1 MTKSTTP
8 KKKQS
13 TENLNSSRTAR
24 IFMALYIV
32 LLLLLQLFTFDKFPD
47 LLAKLGVSSGW
58 AVLLIVL
65 ELLSL
70 PFLLDMKL
78 PVVYRKISMWIGVA
92 TLVLLTALETMAY
105 ENNISVMFGATFDLP
120 GGSWSILLIVAMWIL
135 FAWGAW
141 NDISKIWTHLV
152 LPKTRAH
159 KKSKGK
165 K

>member
-1 MTKSTTP
+1 MTKSTTQ
-8 KKKQS
+8 KKKQP
-13 TENLNSSRTAR
+13 TENLDSSRTAR

-32 LLLLLQLFTFDKFPD
+32 LSLLLQLFTFDKFPD

-58 AVLLIVL
+58 AVLLIIL

-141 NDISKIWTHLV
+141 GSISKTWLNLVSPKNKTHTK
-152 LPKTRAH
+152 PKT
-159 KKSKGK
+159 KK
-165 K
+165 

>member
-58 AVLLIVL
+58 AVLLIIL

-78 PVVYRKISMWIGVA
+78 PVVYRKISMWINRF
-92 TLVLLTALETMAY
+92 TNHSIKKETRLLSSRR
-105 ENNISVMFGATFDLP
+105 NQ
-120 GGSWSILLIVAMWIL
+120 
-135 FAWGAW
+135 
-141 NDISKIWTHLV
+141 
-152 LPKTRAH
+152 TRRNYAKRH
-159 KKSKGK
+159 FQRTNF
-165 K
+165 